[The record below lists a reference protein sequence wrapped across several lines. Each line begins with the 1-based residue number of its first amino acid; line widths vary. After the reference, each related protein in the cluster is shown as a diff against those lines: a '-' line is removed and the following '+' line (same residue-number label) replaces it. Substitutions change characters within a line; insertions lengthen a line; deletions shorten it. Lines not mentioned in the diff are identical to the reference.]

1 MHIHDLRI
9 HADQH
14 PSCGAPGEEVRAVNS
29 DGIDVDSSQDVLI
42 ERVHIE
48 ADDDAVR
55 KKQAGDT
62 FSIVVL
68 SVSLIL
74 KASPTVWQ
82 VAIKSGKQC
91 FGSKYNVPTR
101 NVTVRDCQL
110 ISNDFAIG
118 SECSGGCEDIVLRD
132 SVMSMADSDANT
144 GCIDILRVK
153 SSGRPGCAGF
163 IRNILVKNVYSAAVR
178 NSLGG
183 QKHPDV
189 VSSSSSLFYAPS
201 KSR

>member
-1 MHIHDLRI
+1 MEGRQ
-9 HADQH
+9 HAVGRR
-14 PSCGAPGEEVRAVNS
+14 PTA
-29 DGIDVDSSQDVLI
+29 DS
-42 ERVHIE
+42 
-48 ADDDAVR
+48 
-55 KKQAGDT
+55 
-62 FSIVVL
+62 
-68 SVSLIL
+68 L
-74 KASPTVWQ
+74 KVSPTVWQ

-189 VSSSSSLFYAPS
+189 VSRSSSLFLCSLEEAT
-201 KSR
+201 R

>member
-1 MHIHDLRI
+1 M
-9 HADQH
+9 
-14 PSCGAPGEEVRAVNS
+14 
-29 DGIDVDSSQDVLI
+29 
-42 ERVHIE
+42 
-48 ADDDAVR
+48 
-55 KKQAGDT
+55 
-62 FSIVVL
+62 
-68 SVSLIL
+68 
-74 KASPTVWQ
+74 
-82 VAIKSGKQC
+82 AIKSGKQC
-91 FGSKYNVPTR
+91 FGSTLNVPTR

-189 VSSSSSLFYAPS
+189 VSHSSSLFLCSLEEAT
-201 KSR
+201 R

>member
-1 MHIHDLRI
+1 M
-9 HADQH
+9 
-14 PSCGAPGEEVRAVNS
+14 
-29 DGIDVDSSQDVLI
+29 
-42 ERVHIE
+42 
-48 ADDDAVR
+48 
-55 KKQAGDT
+55 
-62 FSIVVL
+62 
-68 SVSLIL
+68 
-74 KASPTVWQ
+74 
-82 VAIKSGKQC
+82 AIKSGKQC
-91 FGSKYNVPTR
+91 FGSKFNVPTR
-101 NVTVRDCQL
+101 NVTVRNCQL

-132 SVMSMADSDANT
+132 SVMSTADSDANT

-189 VSSSSSLFYAPS
+189 VSTAALSLYAPS
-201 KSR
+201 KRPTR